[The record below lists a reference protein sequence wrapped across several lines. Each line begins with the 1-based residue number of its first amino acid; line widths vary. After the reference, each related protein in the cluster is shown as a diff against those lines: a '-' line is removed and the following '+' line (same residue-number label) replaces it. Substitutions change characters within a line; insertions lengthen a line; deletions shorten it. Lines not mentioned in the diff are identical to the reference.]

1 MSSNRVYYS
10 QEAEDRVKREQTMS
24 NLLFLGLGMAIGTVS
39 ALLLAPYK
47 GAKSREELS
56 SWVGENF
63 ESGREATSS
72 ALGRIERQISDLYGQ
87 IENRF
92 SS

>member
-1 MSSNRVYYS
+1 MSTNRIYYS
-10 QEAEDRVKREQTMS
+10 QEAEDQVKREQTVS

-39 ALLLAPYK
+39 ALLFTPYK
-47 GAKSREELS
+47 GSKNREQLS
-56 SWVGENF
+56 NWVGENF
-63 ESGREATSS
+63 DTGREATSS

-92 SS
+92 NN

>member
-1 MSSNRVYYS
+1 MSNNRIYYS
-10 QEAEDRVKREQTMS
+10 QEAENQSKREQTIS
-24 NLLFLGLGMAIGTVS
+24 NLLFLGLGLGIGTIS

-47 GAKSREELS
+47 GAKTREELS

-63 ESGREATSS
+63 DTGREATTS
-72 ALGRIERQISDLYGQ
+72 ALGRIESQISDLYGQ

-92 SS
+92 NG